1 MHPDR
6 NHILYVLGSTIVIQ
20 NIRTESQ
27 AFLSGHNNSIA
38 CVAVSASGKYVAS
51 GQVTHMGFK
60 ADIILWDF
68 ESRSIL
74 KKFTL
79 HKVKVEQV
87 AFSPNEKYLVSLGSQ
102 DDRRFVILSL
112 SSSSIFFQKHR
123 KDFLTKIKLPSKFTH
138 LQVFNNLINW
148 PMI

>member
-1 MHPDR
+1 MKNYWIFRCSSAWLFHPGHSTNTLLVHPDR
-6 NHILYVLGSTIVIQ
+6 NHILYVLGSTLVIQ
-20 NIRTESQ
+20 NIRTEQ
-27 AFLSGHNNSIA
+27 QTFLAGHKNSIS

-60 ADIILWDF
+60 ADVILWDF

-74 KKFTL
+74 KVFSL

-102 DDRRFVILSL
+102 DDRRWAS
-112 SSSSIFFQKHR
+112 
-123 KDFLTKIKLPSKFTH
+123 
-138 LQVFNNLINW
+138 
-148 PMI
+148 